1 MTLSPENKERLR
13 IGAAIANK
21 LTPLKSP
28 VEVAAQFGISTTR
41 LRQIECLA
49 LWKLQ
54 QRLKQI
60 TGREVDPGDFS
71 DNGSLRP
78 ARPTDIPRQ

>member
-28 VEVAAQFGISTTR
+28 VEVAAQLGISTTR
-41 LRQIECLA
+41 LRQIECLS
-49 LWKLQ
+49 LWKIS
-54 QRLKQI
+54 QRLKQL
-60 TGREVDPGDFS
+60 TGRELGPGDFES
-71 DNGSLRP
+71 DGILKP